1 MLNKWKLVWH
11 DLGYKHL
18 AIALAC
24 SLLLHLLLMG
34 ELHVSSPDLDIKQQV
49 LEARLVFPKPSSNPI
64 DSKPLDK
71 AQPVKMDSALTK
83 LTDINESLSS
93 LTSQGDASAV
103 QLIAP
108 ATQEALVIPLAEN
121 ETEETGLIV
130 NPSPYQYIESEFDL
144 YTGKESSLSDNP
156 AGKAKIIYQIFP
168 VAEQYRIESL
178 TQAKGLAALFIP
190 DLLQTSNGYLNKQGL
205 QPQHYLYQFGN
216 KKNKMYTADF
226 DWESRKI
233 KLQSEDNQQKLDLA
247 EGSQDLLSFMYQ
259 FMYVA
264 PMQNMQLSITN
275 GKKIAFYVYS
285 FEGEEIIST
294 KIGDLKTV
302 HLARMA
308 DESEKKTELW
318 LSLDYQYVPVKIRE
332 SEKNGKVYELVI
344 KSLKTENPLLLPQ

>member
-108 ATQEALVIPLAEN
+108 AI
-121 ETEETGLIV
+121 
-130 NPSPYQYIESEFDL
+130 
-144 YTGKESSLSDNP
+144 
-156 AGKAKIIYQIFP
+156 
-168 VAEQYRIESL
+168 
-178 TQAKGLAALFIP
+178 
-190 DLLQTSNGYLNKQGL
+190 
-205 QPQHYLYQFGN
+205 
-216 KKNKMYTADF
+216 
-226 DWESRKI
+226 
-233 KLQSEDNQQKLDLA
+233 
-247 EGSQDLLSFMYQ
+247 
-259 FMYVA
+259 
-264 PMQNMQLSITN
+264 
-275 GKKIAFYVYS
+275 
-285 FEGEEIIST
+285 
-294 KIGDLKTV
+294 
-302 HLARMA
+302 
-308 DESEKKTELW
+308 
-318 LSLDYQYVPVKIRE
+318 
-332 SEKNGKVYELVI
+332 
-344 KSLKTENPLLLPQ
+344 